1 MSQLSLPTT
10 IAFLLYVTI
19 VLAIGIYAYS
29 KTKDASDY
37 FLGGRKLS
45 PLVAAIS
52 AAASDMSGWILLGL
66 PGYAY
71 LAGLEAAWITIG
83 LTIGVAAN
91 WVLVAKRLRI
101 YTAMLDDAVTIPAYL
116 QRRFQDSKVW
126 LKSIA
131 AISILLFFL
140 FYVASGLIAG
150 GKLFNVVFGLDY
162 YIAVFVGVILI
173 LFYTLFGGFLAV
185 SWTDV
190 FQGTLMLIA
199 LVAVPI
205 LVTSNLGG
213 VSAVAA
219 DIDATNPELLN
230 MFTDAAGEPLGW
242 LTIIGLLGWGFGY
255 FGQPHIL
262 ARFKAIRSAD
272 ETGVATVIG
281 VGWASF
287 GYLTAILVGFC
298 GIAFLNEPLAD
309 PEKVFITLTSLV
321 FHPLV
326 AGILLAAILA
336 AIMSTV
342 DSQLLVCSAALAEDL
357 YPLVVK
363 RALSA
368 EARMK
373 IGRIA
378 VVVLAMVAS
387 ALAMDPESKVLDVV
401 SYAWAGLGASLGPA
415 ILISLYWRSMTSQ
428 GALAGV
434 LVGAVTVIVWSQLSG
449 GLFDVY
455 ELVPGFILS
464 SIAVVLVSLRSP
476 AVRDA
481 VGIQF
486 DDMLTK
492 MRGGA

>member
-10 IAFLLYVTI
+10 IAFLIYVII

-52 AAASDMSGWILLGL
+52 AGASDMSGWILLGL

-91 WVLVAKRLRI
+91 WMLVAKRLRI

-162 YIAVFVGVILI
+162 YIAVVVGVILI

-190 FQGTLMLIA
+190 FQGSLMLIA
-199 LVAVPI
+199 LVAVPL
-205 LVTSNLGG
+205 LVTGNLGG
-213 VSAVAA
+213 ASAVVTQ
-219 DIDATNPELLN
+219 IDGANPELLN
-230 MFTDAAGEPLGW
+230 MFTDAAGQPLGL
-242 LTIIGLLGWGFGY
+242 LTIIGLLGWGLGY

-272 ETGVATVIG
+272 ETGRAAVIG
-281 VGWASF
+281 VSWASF
-287 GYLTAILVGFC
+287 GYLMAILVGFC
-298 GIAFLNEPLAD
+298 GVAYLSEPLAD

-321 FHPLV
+321 FHPLI

-357 YPLVVK
+357 YPLMVK
-363 RALSA
+363 KSLSP

-373 IGRIA
+373 VGRIA

-387 ALAMDPESKVLDVV
+387 GLAMDPESKVLDVV

-434 LVGAVTVIVWSQLSG
+434 FVGAVTVIVWSQLSG
-449 GLFDVY
+449 CLFDVY

-464 SIAVVLVSLRSP
+464 SIAVALVSLRSP
-476 AVRDA
+476 AVSDA

-486 DDMLTK
+486 DN
-492 MRGGA
+492 MRTRLGGGA

>member
-10 IAFLLYVTI
+10 VAFLLYVII
-19 VLAIGIYAYS
+19 VLAIGVYAYT

-45 PLVAAIS
+45 PLVSAIS
-52 AAASDMSGWILLGL
+52 ASASDMSGWILLGL

-71 LAGLEAAWITIG
+71 LAGLEAAWITLG
-83 LTIGVAAN
+83 LMIGVAAN
-91 WVLVAKRLRI
+91 WLLMAKRLRI
-101 YTAMLDDAVTIPAYL
+101 YTEMLDDAVTIPAYL
-116 QRRFQDSKVW
+116 QRRFNDSKVW

-131 AISILLFFL
+131 ALSILLFFL

-162 YIAVFVGVILI
+162 YIAVFVGVVLI

-190 FQGTLMLIA
+190 FQGSLMLIA
-199 LVAVPI
+199 LIAVPV
-205 LVTSNLGG
+205 LVIGNIGG
-213 VSAVAA
+213 VSTAVAQ
-219 DIDATNPELLN
+219 IDAANPQLLN
-230 MFTDAAGEPLGW
+230 LFTSATGEPLGW
-242 LTIIGLLGWGFGY
+242 LAIISLLGWGLGY

-262 ARFKAIRSAD
+262 ARFKALRSAD
-272 ETGVATVIG
+272 ETGVAAGIG
-281 VGWASF
+281 VSWASF
-287 GYLTAILVGFC
+287 GYLMAILVGLC
-298 GIAFLNEPLAD
+298 GVAYLNEPLAD

-357 YPLVVK
+357 YPLLVK
-363 RALSA
+363 KSLSA
-368 EARMK
+368 EKRMQ

-378 VVVLAMVAS
+378 VVVLAVVAAS
-387 ALAMDPESKVLDVV
+387 LAMDPESKVLDVV

-415 ILISLYWRSMTSQ
+415 ILISLYWRSMTAQ

-434 LVGAVTVIVWSQLSG
+434 LVGAVTVIAWSQLSG
-449 GLFDVY
+449 GLFDLY
-455 ELVPGFILS
+455 ELVPGFTFASL
-464 SIAVVLVSLRSP
+464 AVVLVSLLSP
-476 AVRDA
+476 AVGDG
-481 VGIQF
+481 VGTQF
-486 DDMLTK
+486 DDMCAKL
-492 MRGGA
+492 RDRA